1 MEARKQK
8 LKDPRENSSGLFQL
22 PVAPG
27 ILWLEATSCQFLPL
41 FSQDLLLSGSVPFL
55 LLSAF
60 VIGFVTESYVVGFGC
75 SPLKSQ

>member
-8 LKDPRENSSGLFQL
+8 SKDPRENCSGFFQL

-27 ILWLEATSCQFLPL
+27 ILWLEPTSCQFLRL
-41 FSQDLLLSGSVPFL
+41 FSQELLLSGSVPFL
-55 LLSAF
+55 LLSPL
-60 VIGFVTESYVVGFGC
+60 VIGFVTKRYVVGFGC